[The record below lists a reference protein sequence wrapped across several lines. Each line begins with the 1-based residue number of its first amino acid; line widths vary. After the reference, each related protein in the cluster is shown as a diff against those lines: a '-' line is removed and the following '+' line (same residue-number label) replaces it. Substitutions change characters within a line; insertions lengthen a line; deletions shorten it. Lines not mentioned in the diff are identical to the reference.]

1 MRYFLSVLLL
11 LIPVL
16 SSAQTVLTIEGKTYT
31 NSDETWIG
39 VNIPRSTPTTLIFR
53 NNTITSSNL
62 YGYMLQAGDEV
73 AGVNNN
79 NLDGAVITGNKF
91 TWTGSDKTSITHGLF
106 TGHNIDVSIR
116 YNYLDHVPMGIIR
129 KSTTNM
135 TNNSGGVAYNIIRS
149 TNVGIVVKGMSGV
162 LICNNTLYQDRTTS
176 ETARGLIDVYTN
188 ADVTPNSVSHGTV
201 IHNNIFYT
209 KYETVSINIMDQES
223 LTGLVS
229 DYNVF
234 YCETGSPKFRVSG
247 SLKTFAEWQ
256 AMGYDK
262 HSVVIN
268 PEFTDFINFVPK
280 KRLDY
285 GVDLGSAW
293 LAGLS
298 VAAKWG
304 AGDPQT
310 TLQNGKWQV
319 GAVIYEEM
327 TTDPGTV
334 PVYAGSEINNATPS
348 RIEMTYT
355 IPLANITPA
364 TSAFS
369 VKVNSVSRTISS
381 VSVSGTKVY
390 LNLSGPVAHG
400 DVVTIAY
407 SIPASNP
414 LQSAGGVL
422 AGSLPAQSV
431 TNNISVPANLS
442 PVIEISSPT
451 KSTAFIAPATI
462 TIDAAA
468 SDPDG
473 MISKVEFYN
482 GSTKLGERTTA
493 PWSFTW
499 KEVPAGTYTITAAA
513 TDNSNSRVISQPVT
527 VVVEKA
533 VVAVNQLPTVVIS
546 SVVDNDYFRAP
557 ATITLSASA
566 TDPDGSVIMVEYFNG
581 TEKLG
586 ESTTPPFS
594 FSFECDSAAT
604 FEITAVASD
613 NLFATSTSAPVTI
626 SVVFKQQ
633 YPDLIN
639 IYPNPNDG
647 HFTVEMDLLPDHIEM
662 ATLTILDLSGRTL
675 YSDQLSASEINRYID
690 VSNSLPGN
698 YIIRLSDHNKILT
711 TKRFIK
717 Y

>member
-1 MRYFLSVLLL
+1 MRYFLPFFLL

-39 VNIPRSTPTTLIFR
+39 VNIPRSTPTALIFR
-53 NNTITSSNL
+53 NNTITSSNI

-79 NLDGAVITGNKF
+79 NLDGATITGNRF
-91 TWTGSDKTSITHGLF
+91 TWSGSDKTSITHGLF
-106 TGHNIDVSIR
+106 TGHNTDVFIR

-135 TNNSGGVAYNIIRS
+135 TNNTGGVAYNIIRS

-162 LICNNTLYQDRTTS
+162 LICNNTLYQDRTTT
-176 ETARGLIDVYTN
+176 ETARGLVDVYTN

-209 KYETVSINIMDQES
+209 KYETVSINIMDRES

-234 YCETGSPKFRVSG
+234 YCETGSPRFRVAG

-268 PEFTDFINFVPK
+268 PEFADFINFVPG

-285 GVDLGSAW
+285 GTDLGSEW
-293 LAGLS
+293 QEGLS
-298 VAAKWG
+298 VNARWG
-304 AGDPQT
+304 AVDPET
-310 TLQNGKWQV
+310 TLQNGNWQV
-319 GAVIYEEM
+319 GAVIYDEA
-327 TTDPGTV
+327 TTEP
-334 PVYAGSEINNATPS
+334 GSE
-348 RIEMTYT
+348 
-355 IPLANITPA
+355 
-364 TSAFS
+364 
-369 VKVNSVSRTISS
+369 
-381 VSVSGTKVY
+381 
-390 LNLSGPVAHG
+390 PV
-400 DVVTIAY
+400 
-407 SIPASNP
+407 
-414 LQSAGGVL
+414 
-422 AGSLPAQSV
+422 
-431 TNNISVPANLS
+431 NLS

-462 TIDAAA
+462 TIDASA

-473 MISKVEFYN
+473 EITRVEFYN
-482 GSTKLGERTTA
+482 GTIKLGERTTG

-513 TDNSNSRVISQPVT
+513 TDNSNSRVVSQPVT

-533 VVAVNQLPTVVIS
+533 AAVVNQLPTVVIS
-546 SVVDNDYFRAP
+546 SVVDNDYYQAP

-581 TEKLG
+581 TEKIG

-626 SVVFKQQ
+626 SVVFRQR

-647 HFTVEMDLLPDHIEM
+647 RFTVDMDALPDNTEV
-662 ATLTILDLSGRTL
+662 ATLTILDLSGRTV
-675 YSDQLSASEINRYID
+675 YSDQLSASETKRYID
-690 VSNSLPGN
+690 VSNSLAGN
-698 YIIRLSDHNKILT
+698 YIITLSDHNQILT
-711 TKRFIK
+711 TKRFVK